1 MNTDS
6 DRDISIEP
14 VGMRR
19 SRRMGF
25 LGAARTRILLCY
37 IGILAFIFAIG
48 VPVFRQFL
56 FARVDRRVQGDMLEK
71 MVVFRSSLAGE
82 LIDEEVGNSGLNEAW
97 IENQDR
103 RLRKPYNSAELEEF
117 FDAFLTRQLPED
129 EVYLIAFVNGKLY
142 KSSPRARPE
151 VLKQNSDLMQT
162 WAKATLAAEGKQETK
177 DPQVGD
183 ILYFVE
189 PVKVNN
195 QTLGVFA
202 IAHTTA
208 GERNEVLEAVIV
220 VVQVFGGL
228 LVVALVLI
236 WLASGQVLAPLR
248 SLIGTAKLVGESDLS
263 QRLPVQG
270 EGEMAELATTFNEMM
285 ERLESAFVTQR
296 NFINDA
302 GHELR
307 TPITIIRGHLE
318 LMGDDPQ
325 EREETVTLAIDELDR
340 MARMVD
346 DLMLLAKSERPDF
359 LQCDVVDIRV
369 FTEELFAKVRGL
381 AERNW
386 NLTKVAEGEVR
397 IDRYRITQ
405 AIVNLANNAVQ
416 HTQVGDK
423 ISLGS
428 MVRQKILYLWVQ
440 DTGEGIS
447 ETDREQIF
455 ERFARAAKSRRRSEG
470 SGLGLSI
477 VKAIIDAHRG
487 QVALQSQLQFGSTF
501 TLKIPL
507 LLPSDGLDRSP
518 NTDR

>member
-1 MNTDS
+1 MNIDS
-6 DRDISIEP
+6 GRDVSIETSE
-14 VGMRR
+14 VRR
-19 SRRMGF
+19 SIRARF
-25 LGAARTRILLCY
+25 FGAARTRILLAY
-37 IGILAFIFAIG
+37 IGILAFVLTIG
-48 VPVFRQFL
+48 VPIFRQFL
-56 FARVDRRVQGDMLEK
+56 FARVDGRVQEDMLEK

-82 LIDEEVGNSGLNEAW
+82 LIDEEVDGSGGNEAW
-97 IENQDR
+97 IDNKNRQIK
-103 RLRKPYNSAELEEF
+103 KPYNSAELEEF
-117 FDAFLTRQLPED
+117 FDAFLARQLPED
-129 EVYLIAFVNGKLY
+129 EVYMIVFVNGKFY

-151 VLKQNSDLMQT
+151 ILNQNSELMKR
-162 WAKATLAAEGKQETK
+162 WAKATSSSQGTYKTNDER
-177 DPQVGD
+177 VGD

-208 GERNEVLEAVIV
+208 GERAEVLEAVIV

-228 LVVALVLI
+228 LALALVLI
-236 WLASGQVLAPLR
+236 WFVSGHLLAPLR

-263 QRLPVQG
+263 QRLPVRG

-318 LMGDDPQ
+318 LMGDEPQ
-325 EREETVTLAIDELDR
+325 EREETIAIAIDELDR
-340 MARMVD
+340 MARIVD

-359 LQCDVVDIRV
+359 LQYENVDVRV

-386 NLTKVAEGEVR
+386 DLAKVAEGEVR
-397 IDRYRITQ
+397 IDRHRMTQ
-405 AIVNLANNAVQ
+405 AIVNLVNNAVQ

-428 MVRQKILYLWVQ
+428 MVRQQTLHLWVQ

-447 ETDREQIF
+447 ETDRVLIF

-470 SGLGLSI
+470 SGLGLAI
-477 VKAIIDAHRG
+477 VKAIVDAHRG
-487 QVALQSQLQFGSTF
+487 QIALQSQLQFGSTF

-507 LLPSDGLDRSP
+507 LPLPDGR
-518 NTDR
+518 

>member
-1 MNTDS
+1 MNTHL
-6 DRDISIEP
+6 DRDVLVKSDG
-14 VGMRR
+14 VRR
-19 SRRMGF
+19 SKRIDF

-37 IGILAFIFAIG
+37 IGILAFIFTLG
-48 VPVFRQFL
+48 VPIFRQFL
-56 FARVDRRVQGDMLEK
+56 FARVDRRVQDDMIEK
-71 MVVFRSSLAGE
+71 MAVFRSSLAGE
-82 LIDEEVGNSGLNEAW
+82 LIDEEVGSSGLNETG
-97 IENQDR
+97 IEERDR
-103 RLRKPYNSAELEEF
+103 RLKKPYDSEELEDF
-117 FDAFLTRQLPED
+117 FDAFLTHQLPED
-129 EVYLIAFVNGKLY
+129 EVYMIAFVNGKLY

-151 VLKQNSDLMQT
+151 ILKQNSDLMQT
-162 WAKATLAAEGKQETK
+162 WAKATSARQGIKETT
-177 DPQVGD
+177 DPQIGD
-183 ILYFVE
+183 IWYFVE
-189 PVKVNN
+189 PVKINN
-195 QTLGVFA
+195 QTLGVLA

-236 WLASGQVLAPLR
+236 WFASGQVLAPLR
-248 SLIGTAKLVGESDLS
+248 SSIETAKLVSESDLS

-270 EGEMAELATTFNEMM
+270 GGEMAELAVTFNEMM
-285 ERLESAFVTQR
+285 DRLESAFVTQR

-325 EREETVTLAIDELDR
+325 EREETVALTIDELDR

-346 DLMLLAKSERPDF
+346 DLILLAKSERGDF
-359 LQCDVVDIRV
+359 LQYEVVDVRM
-369 FTEELFAKVRGL
+369 FTEELFAKVGSLGDRRWDL
-381 AERNW
+381 A
-386 NLTKVAEGEVR
+386 KVAEGKVR

-428 MVRQKILYLWVQ
+428 IVRQNILYLWVQ

-447 ETDREQIF
+447 ETDRVQIF
-455 ERFARAAKSRRRSEG
+455 ERFARAAKSRRRSDG
-470 SGLGLSI
+470 SGLGLAI
-477 VKAIIDAHRG
+477 VKAIVDAHRG
-487 QVALQSQLQFGSTF
+487 QIALQSQLNFGSTF

-507 LLPSDGLDRSP
+507 RPPAEAVERSKS
-518 NTDR
+518 

>member
-1 MNTDS
+1 MNTDL
-6 DRDISIEP
+6 DRDISIE
-14 VGMRR
+14 R
-19 SRRMGF
+19 SAVNKSRQTGF
-25 LGAARTRILLCY
+25 WGAARTRILLCY

-48 VPVFRQFL
+48 IPIFRQFL
-56 FARVDRRVQGDMLEK
+56 FARVDRRVQDDMLEK
-71 MVVFRSSLAGE
+71 MTVFRSLLAGE
-82 LIDEEVGNSGLNEAW
+82 LIDEEVGDAGLNEAL
-97 IENQDR
+97 IENKDR
-103 RLRKPYNSAELEEF
+103 RLKKPYNSAELEDF

-129 EVYLIAFVNGKLY
+129 EIYMIAFVNGKLY
-142 KSSPRARPE
+142 KSSPRARPKI
-151 VLKQNSDLMQT
+151 LNQNSDLMQT
-162 WAKATLAAEGKQETK
+162 WAKATAPAQGSQPTQ
-177 DPQVGD
+177 DPQIGD
-183 ILYFVE
+183 VLYFVE

-208 GERNEVLEAVIV
+208 GERHEVLEAVIV

-228 LVVALVLI
+228 LVVALALI
-236 WLASGQVLAPLR
+236 WFASGQLLAPLR

-270 EGEMAELATTFNEMM
+270 QGEMAELATTFNEMM

-325 EREETVTLAIDELDR
+325 EREETVTIAIDELDR

-359 LQCDVVDIRV
+359 LQYEIVDIRV
-369 FTEELFAKVRGL
+369 FTEEIFAKVRGL

-386 NLTKVAEGEVR
+386 DLAKVADGKVR
-397 IDRYRITQ
+397 IDRDRMTQ

-428 MVRQKILYLWVQ
+428 IMRHKTLYLWVQ
-440 DTGEGIS
+440 DTGEGIA

-477 VKAIIDAHRG
+477 VKAIVDAHRG
-487 QVALQSQLQFGSTF
+487 QIALQSQLNFGSTF

-507 LLPSDGLDRSP
+507 LPPSDGLDRSL
-518 NTDR
+518 NVDR